1 MKQFSLRKARLLTK
15 TWEYDRVYR
24 QGKRLRGN
32 NCSLI
37 LVANELRGTRLGIS
51 VHGVK
56 KAVQRNRIKRIV
68 RECYRLHPVLLPQ
81 AFDIVFTVR
90 PGFMPA
96 TPDAVQGAVIQLLAK
111 AGLVPA

>member
-1 MKQFSLRKARLLTK
+1 MKEFSLSKARLLTK

-24 QGKRLRGN
+24 QGKRLRGH

-37 LVANELRGTRLGIS
+37 LAANELGATRLGIS

-56 KAVQRNRIKRIV
+56 KAVQRNRIKRII
-68 RECYRLHPVLLPQ
+68 RECYRLHRVLLPQ

-90 PGFMPA
+90 PGFTPA
-96 TPDAVQGAVIQLLAK
+96 SPAAVHGAIQQLLAK